1 MMDKGITVKRV
12 KLKGN
17 YYILNEIE
25 EREEN
30 E

>member
-1 MMDKGITVKRV
+1 MDKGITVKRV